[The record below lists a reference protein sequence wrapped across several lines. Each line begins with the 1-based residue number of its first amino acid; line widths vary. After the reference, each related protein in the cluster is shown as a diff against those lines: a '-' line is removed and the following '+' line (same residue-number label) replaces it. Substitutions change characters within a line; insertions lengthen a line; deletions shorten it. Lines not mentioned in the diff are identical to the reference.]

1 MRFKEII
8 SERGRNSSSED
19 DPFAPAPGS
28 VAAAQADAADIE
40 KRQKAGQFWSDLGN
54 RVIGRAPTPPAEL
67 KDAPPGFSIDPIQRA
82 NKGYKPATQKE
93 IADFQAAN
101 PNYGKVVGGDGKP
114 IKTGDGSD
122 LVSGGGAAMVQT
134 AQAAAPQTK
143 GDAKAGQGGYNYQ
156 PPTPI
161 STTADAKSS
170 IRPAADAGQPEA
182 LGMTDAQIAA
192 AQAAKPAAAPDD
204 SAARAA
210 AAAAA
215 GQTPIRDTGQGNT
228 PLNTPAEI
236 ARLAGVPPKAPESN
250 PEAELDP
257 TIMKARADQEAA
269 ARAGQAAQPPAFDP
283 RVYGGEKAGLQ
294 GTTPEIIRPNAMAQ
308 PGEAPVADVDVYKRS
323 EMDDFGRE
331 GNRKAA
337 PAQAS
342 TPAAKTVAP
351 KISPAIVGYASRM
364 GLYKN
369 GQPDPVAIKAFQEKN
384 GLKAD
389 GIIGANTSG
398 AILSAA
404 KPGAGKQGGAP
415 APADRPAAAAPAQRG
430 ANTKAPAPVTP
441 GRTPAPALTNRTPP
455 TTVKPAPAG
464 GGQVIGGGRI
474 PQGPARAG
482 VPPVA
487 QAVKES
493 QDIQRMRFLAG
504 LSKE

>member
-1 MRFKEII
+1 
-8 SERGRNSSSED
+8 
-19 DPFAPAPGS
+19 
-28 VAAAQADAADIE
+28 
-40 KRQKAGQFWSDLGN
+40 
-54 RVIGRAPTPPAEL
+54 
-67 KDAPPGFSIDPIQRA
+67 
-82 NKGYKPATQKE
+82 
-93 IADFQAAN
+93 
-101 PNYGKVVGGDGKP
+101 
-114 IKTGDGSD
+114 
-122 LVSGGGAAMVQT
+122 
-134 AQAAAPQTK
+134 
-143 GDAKAGQGGYNYQ
+143 
-156 PPTPI
+156 
-161 STTADAKSS
+161 
-170 IRPAADAGQPEA
+170 
-182 LGMTDAQIAA
+182 
-192 AQAAKPAAAPDD
+192 
-204 SAARAA
+204 
-210 AAAAA
+210 
-215 GQTPIRDTGQGNT
+215 
-228 PLNTPAEI
+228 LNTPAEI

-342 TPAAKTVAP
+342 TPAAKKAAP
-351 KISPAIVGYASRM
+351 KISPAIVGYASSM

-369 GQPDPVAIKAFQEKN
+369 GQPDPVAIKAFQKKN
-384 GLKAD
+384 DLEAD
-389 GIIGANTSG
+389 GIIGGNTSA

-404 KPGAGKQGGAP
+404 KPGMAGSSRGQQGGAP

-430 ANTKAPAPVTP
+430 ANAKAPTPVTP

-455 TTVKPAPAG
+455 KSQQIAQG
-464 GGQVIGGGRI
+464 SGQVIGGGRI

-504 LSKE
+504 LSKD

>member
-1 MRFKEII
+1 
-8 SERGRNSSSED
+8 
-19 DPFAPAPGS
+19 
-28 VAAAQADAADIE
+28 
-40 KRQKAGQFWSDLGN
+40 
-54 RVIGRAPTPPAEL
+54 
-67 KDAPPGFSIDPIQRA
+67 
-82 NKGYKPATQKE
+82 
-93 IADFQAAN
+93 
-101 PNYGKVVGGDGKP
+101 
-114 IKTGDGSD
+114 
-122 LVSGGGAAMVQT
+122 
-134 AQAAAPQTK
+134 
-143 GDAKAGQGGYNYQ
+143 
-156 PPTPI
+156 
-161 STTADAKSS
+161 
-170 IRPAADAGQPEA
+170 
-182 LGMTDAQIAA
+182 MTDAQIAA
-192 AQAAKPAAAPDD
+192 ASAAKPAAKPAAAPDD

-228 PLNTPAEI
+228 PLTSQAEKD
-236 ARLAGVPPKAPESN
+236 RLQQLAGIKAAPESN

-294 GTTPEIIRPNAMAQ
+294 GTTPAIIRPNAMAQ

-342 TPAAKTVAP
+342 TPTAKTAAP

-415 APADRPAAAAPAQRG
+415 APADRPAAAAAPAQRG
-430 ANTKAPAPVTP
+430 ANTKAPTPVTP

-455 TTVKPAPAG
+455 TKMSYDKNGKPLYPMPSPFPAN
-464 GGQVIGGGRI
+464 
-474 PQGPARAG
+474 
-482 VPPVA
+482 
-487 QAVKES
+487 ES

-504 LSKE
+504 LSKD